1 MFHGGTSFAFMNGAN
16 GAPTFPHYKPD
27 VTSYDYDAPLT
38 ENGAITAKWQ
48 LTRKMMEEFA
58 EANPKLRHCFQF
70 VDPPAPIQT
79 KSYGVV
85 KITQMMDLEAML
97 ALVEATPCK
106 NVKEMEMIPR
116 RGGGGGGAGVGNRG
130 GHAQNFG
137 FILYRKEVASLT
149 ELRFRG
155 FVADRASVLL
165 NGKEVETVDFTMKDA
180 RVRVDASGSEFNT
193 LDILVENL
201 GRINYGHSDKMDHQ
215 RKGLSQDQV
224 VLDDVVM
231 TDVNVYHLDF
241 KMTFVEKAMMEGRWK
256 DYDIPENQAPGLYR
270 ATLRIEGDDPPSD
283 TFLFLEPFDWH
294 HGIVLINGFHLGRY
308 WQIGPQKS
316 LYVPAPL
323 LVKGDNDILVF
334 EIHRPHDS
342 IEFRD
347 KPSLS

>member
-1 MFHGGTSFAFMNGAN
+1 
-16 GAPTFPHYKPD
+16 
-27 VTSYDYDAPLT
+27 
-38 ENGAITAKWQ
+38 
-48 LTRKMMEEFA
+48 
-58 EANPKLRHCFQF
+58 
-70 VDPPAPIQT
+70 
-79 KSYGVV
+79 
-85 KITQMMDLEAML
+85 ML
-97 ALVEATPCK
+97 
-106 NVKEMEMIPR
+106 N
-116 RGGGGGGAGVGNRG
+116 
-130 GHAQNFG
+130 
-137 FILYRKEVASLT
+137 
-149 ELRFRG
+149 
-155 FVADRASVLL
+155 
-165 NGKEVETVDFTMKDA
+165 
-180 RVRVDASGSEFNT
+180 
-193 LDILVENL
+193 
-201 GRINYGHSDKMDHQ
+201 SDKMDHQ

-241 KMTFVEKAMMEGRWK
+241 KMTFVEKAMTEGRWK